1 MEMDEEDDDLHDIDE
16 EIMKDND
23 LAASKGVKRKLERD
37 IELEQGDDYILD
49 LKKNYDLPES
59 ERYDIIPELWNGH
72 NIADFVDKDI
82 EAKLAALEAEEEE
95 RIRTGYYDLNLD
107 SEDDELVEIRDLAKK
122 IRKRKGIMKFEAR
135 YQRTNKPKLSRPA
148 KTVSKSFLM
157 FSFMI
162 DQLLR
167 QNDDTPILPKHFY

>member
-1 MEMDEEDDDLHDIDE
+1 MELGEDGEEDLNEDE
-16 EIMKDND
+16 EIMQGDEM
-23 LAASKGVKRKLERD
+23 LASKGVKRKLERD

-49 LKKNYDLPES
+49 LKKNYDLPEC
-59 ERYDIIPELWNGH
+59 ERYDIIPEVWNGH

-148 KTVSKSFLM
+148 KTVS
-157 FSFMI
+157 
-162 DQLLR
+162 
-167 QNDDTPILPKHFY
+167 TILFRFCCLA